1 MFELIDFRFVFTY
14 CLYMDFGTIYEYET
28 FIARWMQEKRR
39 KNVLVHTYEWIVI
52 GGSSWIGSNSIL
64 DLNN

>member
-39 KNVLVHTYEWIVI
+39 KNVLVHTYE
-52 GGSSWIGSNSIL
+52 
-64 DLNN
+64 